1 MELIVHLIAG
11 IALCVITAIV
21 VYKLQ
26 YKALAIALVMV
37 LSALFLGLSYFYNEM
52 IGLELIITGA
62 VFGYV
67 AKRFSFQ
74 RYFITSVTIIWLL
87 LLIIHYMLYFVKG
100 IDAVSGNQK
109 IIEEIINASSVP
121 VTEKQVLSQQLKDFL
136 PLMRVLMPFSYFF
149 SSAAIS
155 ILVYAF
161 VFAFFV
167 RFKFLQIEDSKISLF
182 RVDEWVVF
190 LLIASWLV
198 VLLGKESQTVWAI
211 ALNIG
216 LVLCVVYTIQGISVI
231 LFLFEKKQ
239 WPKLYGFLILFVT
252 ILLGFQVMFFVI
264 TMLMGIGII
273 DFWMNFRKIA

>member
-1 MELIVHLIAG
+1 VELIVHLIAG

-74 RYFITSVTIIWLL
+74 RYFITSVTIVWLL
-87 LLIIHYMLYFVKG
+87 LLIIHYILYFVKG

-167 RFKFLQIEDSKISLF
+167 RFKLF

>member
-1 MELIVHLIAG
+1 MAFAFDYSLY
-11 IALCVITAIV
+11 T
-21 VYKLQ
+21 
-26 YKALAIALVMV
+26 
-37 LSALFLGLSYFYNEM
+37 LFC
-52 IGLELIITGA
+52 
-62 VFGYV
+62 
-67 AKRFSFQ
+67 
-74 RYFITSVTIIWLL
+74 
-87 LLIIHYMLYFVKG
+87 KG

-109 IIEEIINASSVP
+109 IIEEIINASSIP

-167 RFKFLQIEDSKISLF
+167 RFKFLQTEDNTISLF

-198 VLLGKESQTVWAI
+198 VLLGKELQTVWAI

-231 LFLFEKKQ
+231 LFVFEKKQ

-252 ILLGFQVMFFVI
+252 ILLGFQVIFLLSHADGYRFY
-264 TMLMGIGII
+264 
-273 DFWMNFRKIA
+273 